1 MTTPEQKLN
10 NLIPN
15 GLNSN
20 STRQQII
27 NTTYTNRIGENMI
40 SFIQSLK
47 MNILRQR
54 KGTMMCPPRV
64 TWTPTTSV
72 SLDCWDNIRLFSVL
86 GNSTF
91 LKIAN
96 TYANN
101 VQIHKKYL
109 HMRSQGKSYPKPL
122 TPQ

>member
-1 MTTPEQKLN
+1 MANAHEKLD
-10 NLIPN
+10 NLIPI
-15 GLNSN
+15 GLTSS
-20 STRQQII
+20 STKQEII
-27 NTTYTNRIGENMI
+27 NITYKNNVGNNILN
-40 SFIQSLK
+40 FIQSLK

-54 KGTMMCPPRV
+54 KGNQMCKPSV
-64 TWTPTTSV
+64 TWTPTKSV
-72 SLDCWDNIRLFSVL
+72 TLTCMDNLLLYGAL

-109 HMRSQGKSYPKPL
+109 HMRSEGKSYPKPL